1 MKIRTQLVLACFLLS
16 VLPLGGIVVYSYYA
30 SRRALESAYHAEA
43 QRLTAQMD
51 RRLGNIRDVL
61 EQRLA
66 EVSALPNLPNAT
78 SDQTYAASN
87 ILMTM
92 GDAAS
97 LVDSLEIQ
105 PFVHRVMRVVPAVAS
120 GTASAALAAARSSA
134 DANGDFEPEPVVI
147 DMPPAPRIPRFA
159 FSDAE
164 RAQLQQISQL
174 GRELGEHWNEM
185 TSEQRDATK
194 ARLNDVQAAFAAR
207 MKEKQA
213 QFQEQVSEGV
223 KAGQGQRVAAGFSRP
238 AGGLKPAATPAA
250 KAALSAAQKSMLKT
264 REKQSA
270 LLFGQRFNAP
280 LRQAGE
286 VVGRIH
292 AHISTEEVIR
302 RVLGAQNED
311 RSEITF
317 AIDREGNVY
326 TRTPEERQM
335 LDQLGVPQRI
345 AAQKPLNDIVNWLV
359 VISRDPQSGLRVG
372 VARPLGESFEELRKT
387 AAKNF
392 GYGIALVF
400 IALIG
405 IVPIA
410 NHMTRDVQLVTRGAE
425 RIAHGDLMTRLP
437 VRSTNEF
444 GQLATAFNRMAED
457 LSVQKQTIVEQERA
471 AIEYERKSADLEEA
485 RRFQLSMLP
494 KEVPRHPLYDVAV
507 FTHTAA
513 EVGGDYYDFHVAGDG
528 VMAVTVGDATGHGAR
543 AGTMV
548 AVIKALF
555 AGYVPDQSPAEF
567 LGEAADKIRRMEL
580 GRMAMALLVARFD
593 RHRITIASAGMP
605 PAYLHRR
612 ANGTV
617 EEINIGATP
626 LGTLGADY
634 TDVVVQLEAGDTIL
648 FMSDG
653 LPELLNS
660 SGQQFGYPAAAQAFG
675 EAARAQEVNGVIHS
689 LSTAAERWHGEQ
701 PPNDDVT
708 FVVVRAHESRA
719 AGRSSS
725 A

>member
-1 MKIRTQLVLACFLLS
+1 MKIRTQLVLICFLLS

-30 SRRALESAYHAEA
+30 SRRALEVAYHSEA

-78 SDQTYAASN
+78 EGQSPAVSN

-105 PFVHRVMRVVPAVAS
+105 PFVHRAMRAVHPVAGAAPAPPTPPS
-120 GTASAALAAARSSA
+120 EPPDETASV
-134 DANGDFEPEPVVI
+134 DEKVTPEPVVI
-147 DMPPAPRIPRFA
+147 DIPAVPRIPHFG

-164 RAQLQQISQL
+164 RAELQQMSQV
-174 GRELGEHWNEM
+174 GRELGEHWSDM

-194 ARLNDVQAAFAAR
+194 KHLNEMQTDFDAR
-207 MKEKQA
+207 MKSKQT
-213 QFQEQVSEGV
+213 QLEESVG
-223 KAGQGQRVAAGFSRP
+223 AGLSRP
-238 AGGLKPAATPAA
+238 AVGLKPAAPPAP
-250 KAALSAAQKSMLKT
+250 KAGLSAAQKSMLKA

-270 LLFGQRFNAP
+270 LLFGQRFNVP
-280 LRQAGE
+280 LRLEGA
-286 VVGRIH
+286 VIGRIH
-292 AHISTEEVIR
+292 AHVSTDEVIR
-302 RVLGAQNED
+302 RVLGAQSED

-326 TRTPEERQM
+326 TRSPEERQT
-335 LDQLGVPQRI
+335 LDSLGIPQRI
-345 AAQKPLNDIVNWLV
+345 ADHKPLSDIIDWV
-359 VISRDPQSGLRVG
+359 VVLSRDPQSGLRVG
-372 VARPLGESFEELRKT
+372 VARPLGESFEELRNT

-392 GYGIALVF
+392 GYGMALVF
-400 IALIG
+400 LALAG

-410 NHMTRDVQLVTRGAE
+410 NHITRDVHEVTRGAE
-425 RIAHGDLMTRLP
+425 RIAHGDLITRLP

-444 GQLATAFNRMAED
+444 GQLAAAFNRMAED
-457 LSVQKQTIVEQERA
+457 LSLQQQTIVEQQRA
-471 AIEYERKSADLEEA
+471 VIEYERKSADLEEA

-494 KEVPRHPLYDVAV
+494 KEVPQHPACDVAV
-507 FTHTAA
+507 LTQTAA
-513 EVGGDYYDFHVAGDG
+513 EVGGDYYDFHIGRDG
-528 VMAVTVGDATGHGAR
+528 LMAVTVGDATGHGAR

-555 AGYVPDQSPAEF
+555 AGYVPDASPAEF
-567 LGEAADKIRRMEL
+567 LIDAAEKIRRMEL

-593 RHRITIASAGMP
+593 RHRVTIASAGMP
-605 PAYLHRR
+605 PAYVHRR
-612 ANGTV
+612 KNGAV

-634 TDVVVQLEAGDTIL
+634 SDVVVQLETGDTIL

-653 LPELLNS
+653 LPELLNA

-675 EAARAQEVNGVIHS
+675 EAARAEDVNGVIES
-689 LSTAAERWHGEQ
+689 LAAAVRRWHGDQ
-701 PPNDDVT
+701 LPNDDVT
-708 FVVVRAHESRA
+708 FVVVRARENRA
-719 AGRSSS
+719 AARSFS